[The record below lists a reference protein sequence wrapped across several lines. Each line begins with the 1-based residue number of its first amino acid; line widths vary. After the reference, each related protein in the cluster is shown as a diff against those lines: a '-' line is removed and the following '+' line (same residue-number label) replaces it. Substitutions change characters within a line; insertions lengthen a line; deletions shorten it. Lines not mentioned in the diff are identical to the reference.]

1 MKHYYHDFTFSPTQA
16 AHANRVVT
24 NLIRK
29 RRFFLTRRI
38 DIEQGNGLDPNV
50 FDKAIEL
57 DMKIRQLY
65 SSTRT
70 KAVERIKSGERRL
83 DVTPPDLGD
92 NRQLV
97 VCNQY
102 GGGFDIYRVYPLS
115 VFAAIVSDNADDILN
130 DIFNSFIGKRNLDD
144 ITPRKLNK
152 YRERTDKLFNK
163 IWSEFE
169 QIELF
174 DPLNHRCVVILDS
187 KLSCSGRT
195 PNNDFAENRLK
206 DLQDTPFA
214 MGYLFWKLS
223 QQTRIIKSGYA
234 VFGTSRDSHVR
245 VEQELFSEPECNPII
260 NYDAEG
266 GYTCNIKFVTI
277 L

>member
-1 MKHYYHDFTFSPTQA
+1 MKRYFDDHTYTPAQA
-16 AHANRVVT
+16 VHANLVVI
-24 NLIRK
+24 NLIK
-29 RRFFLTRRI
+29 DRRFFLTRRI
-38 DIEQGNGLDPNV
+38 DTEQVNGLDPNV
-50 FDKAIEL
+50 FRHAIDL
-57 DMKIRQLY
+57 DTQIRQLY
-65 SSTRT
+65 SSTRAE
-70 KAVERIKSGERRL
+70 AVERIKSGERRL

-102 GGGFDIYRVYPLS
+102 GEGFDIYRVYPLS
-115 VFAAIVSDNADDILN
+115 VFATLVSDNADDLLN
-130 DIFNSFIGKRNLDD
+130 DIFNSLIGKQDLDD
-144 ITPRKLNK
+144 IAPRKLNE
-152 YRERTDKLFNK
+152 YRERTDMLFNK
-163 IWSEFE
+163 IWLEFE

-174 DPLNHRCVVILDS
+174 DPLNHLCVVMLDS
-187 KLSCSGRT
+187 RLDCSGRT
-195 PNNDFAENRLK
+195 RNNDFAHNRVD

-214 MGYLFWKLS
+214 SGYLFWKFS

-245 VEQELFSEPECNPII
+245 LDQDSSDPKCEPII
-260 NYDAEG
+260 DYNAEG